1 MHQESLKNKTIKGVG
16 WSAAD
21 ALLGQGVTF
30 IVGLVLARLL
40 SPDEYGLIGI
50 CLIFTT
56 VLNGIVDSGFS
67 NALIRKKDVT
77 DEDYNTMF
85 TTNMAISIVLYV
97 LLFISAP
104 LVSNFFHRIE
114 LTALVRVTGLI
125 LFLNA
130 LSITQVTILTKNID
144 FKTKTKASLVSAII
158 SGVIGI
164 AMAFKGYGV
173 WALVAQQLSKQLLFT
188 LCLWVLNKWWPKFT
202 FYKDSFK
209 YMWGFGWKLLASGIL
224 NNVWNQLYQVV
235 IGRCYTSSTLGH
247 YTRANE
253 YASIF
258 SSNLTLIV
266 QRVSYPVLAEIQD
279 DKERMVQGYRKVI
292 KVTMFVTAV
301 CMISLGAVSEPL
313 IYTLIGTK
321 WHEAATYLPL
331 ICISMSLYPLHAINL
346 NILQVL
352 GRSDIFLYLEI
363 LKKIVGIVPIV
374 IGIFCGIYYMLLAS
388 IIAGV
393 ISLYLNTW
401 FTGKTLNYT
410 FLKQLRDIAPSYGT
424 ALVIAIAVY
433 FLKYL
438 PFQYYIVLV
447 IQIIVGMIVGFGIS
461 ELFRFEEYRELKSIV
476 IKAINKKRNNM
487 VYPDFKVC
495 VRCFTFNQA
504 KYIEETMNGF
514 TMQQTNFPFVCCIV
528 DDASTDGEQEVI
540 KKYMNMH
547 FDYSPNSVSFDKETD
562 NAYIHYAQHKENK
575 NCYFAVLFLKEN
587 LYSKKEGFKK
597 LNIFQNG
604 VKTVNMRRFVRVMIF
619 G

>member
-1 MHQESLKNKTIKGVG
+1 MQQESLKNKTIKGVG

-104 LVSNFFHRIE
+104 FVSDFFHRVE
-114 LTALVRVTGLI
+114 LIALVRVTGLI
-125 LFLNA
+125 LFFNA

-164 AMAFKGYGV
+164 AMAFMGYGV
-173 WALVAQQLSKQLLFT
+173 WSLVAQQLSKQLLYT
-188 LCLWVLNKWWPKFT
+188 LCLWVLSKWWPRFT

-388 IIAGV
+388 ILTGV

-401 FTGKTLNYT
+401 YTGKTLNYS
-410 FLKQLRDIAPSYGT
+410 FWKQLRDITPSYFT
-424 ALVIAIAVY
+424 ALVIALAVY

-438 PFQYYIVLV
+438 SLPYYAVLML
-447 IQIIVGMIVGFGIS
+447 QIIVGIVACITIS
-461 ELFRFEEYRELKSIV
+461 EIFKFNEYKELKTIV
-476 IKAINKKRNNM
+476 IKVVNRKK
-487 VYPDFKVC
+487 
-495 VRCFTFNQA
+495 
-504 KYIEETMNGF
+504 
-514 TMQQTNFPFVCCIV
+514 
-528 DDASTDGEQEVI
+528 
-540 KKYMNMH
+540 
-547 FDYSPNSVSFDKETD
+547 
-562 NAYIHYAQHKENK
+562 
-575 NCYFAVLFLKEN
+575 
-587 LYSKKEGFKK
+587 
-597 LNIFQNG
+597 
-604 VKTVNMRRFVRVMIF
+604 
-619 G
+619 

>member
-1 MHQESLKNKTIKGVG
+1 MQQESLKNKTIKGVG

-104 LVSNFFHRIE
+104 FVSDFFHRVE

-125 LFLNA
+125 LFFNA

-158 SGVIGI
+158 SGMIGI
-164 AMAFKGYGV
+164 AMAFRGYGV
-173 WALVAQQLSKQLLFT
+173 WALVAQQLFKQLLFT

-202 FYKDSFK
+202 FYKNSFK

-279 DKERMVQGYRKVI
+279 DKERMVLGYRKVI

-321 WHEAATYLPL
+321 WYEAATYLPL

-388 IIAGV
+388 ILTGV

-401 FTGKTLNYT
+401 YTGKTLNYS
-410 FLKQLRDIAPSYGT
+410 FWKQLRDITPSYFT
-424 ALVIAIAVY
+424 ALVIALAVY

-438 PFQYYIVLV
+438 SLPYYVVLML
-447 IQIIVGMIVGFGIS
+447 QIIVGIVACITIS
-461 ELFRFEEYRELKSIV
+461 EIFKFDEYKELKIIV
-476 IKAINKKRNNM
+476 IKVVNRKK
-487 VYPDFKVC
+487 
-495 VRCFTFNQA
+495 
-504 KYIEETMNGF
+504 
-514 TMQQTNFPFVCCIV
+514 
-528 DDASTDGEQEVI
+528 
-540 KKYMNMH
+540 
-547 FDYSPNSVSFDKETD
+547 
-562 NAYIHYAQHKENK
+562 
-575 NCYFAVLFLKEN
+575 
-587 LYSKKEGFKK
+587 
-597 LNIFQNG
+597 
-604 VKTVNMRRFVRVMIF
+604 
-619 G
+619 

>member
-1 MHQESLKNKTIKGVG
+1 MQQESLKNKTIKGVG
-16 WSAAD
+16 WSAVD

-67 NALIRKKDVT
+67 NALIRKKEVT

-104 LVSNFFHRIE
+104 LVSDFFHRIE

-125 LFLNA
+125 LFFNA

-164 AMAFKGYGV
+164 AMAFMGYGV
-173 WALVAQQLSKQLLFT
+173 WSLVAQQLSKQLLYT
-188 LCLWVLNKWWPKFT
+188 LCLWVLSKWCPKFT

-292 KVTMFVTAV
+292 KITMFVTAV

-321 WHEAATYLPL
+321 WQEAATYLPL

-374 IGIFCGIYYMLLAS
+374 IGIFCGIYYMLLTS
-388 IIAGV
+388 ILTGV

-401 FTGKTLNYT
+401 YTGKTLNYS
-410 FLKQLRDIAPSYGT
+410 FWKQLRDIAPSYFT
-424 ALVIAIAVY
+424 ALVIALAVY

-438 PFQYYIVLV
+438 SLPYYVVLML
-447 IQIIVGMIVGFGIS
+447 QIIVGLVACITIS
-461 ELFRFEEYRELKSIV
+461 EIFKFDEYKELKTIV
-476 IKAINKKRNNM
+476 IKVVNRKK
-487 VYPDFKVC
+487 
-495 VRCFTFNQA
+495 
-504 KYIEETMNGF
+504 
-514 TMQQTNFPFVCCIV
+514 
-528 DDASTDGEQEVI
+528 
-540 KKYMNMH
+540 
-547 FDYSPNSVSFDKETD
+547 
-562 NAYIHYAQHKENK
+562 
-575 NCYFAVLFLKEN
+575 
-587 LYSKKEGFKK
+587 
-597 LNIFQNG
+597 
-604 VKTVNMRRFVRVMIF
+604 
-619 G
+619 

>member
-1 MHQESLKNKTIKGVG
+1 MQQESLKNKTIKGVG

-67 NALIRKKDVT
+67 NALIRKKEVT

-104 LVSNFFHRIE
+104 LVSDFFHRIE

-125 LFLNA
+125 LFFNA

-164 AMAFKGYGV
+164 AMAFMGYGV
-173 WALVAQQLSKQLLFT
+173 WSLVAQQLSKQLLYT
-188 LCLWVLNKWWPKFT
+188 LCLWVLSKWWPKFT

-292 KVTMFVTAV
+292 KITMFVTAV

-321 WHEAATYLPL
+321 WQEAATYLPL

-374 IGIFCGIYYMLLAS
+374 IGIFCGIYYMLLTS
-388 IIAGV
+388 ILTGV

-401 FTGKTLNYT
+401 YTGKTLNYS
-410 FLKQLRDIAPSYGT
+410 FWKQLRDIAPSYFT
-424 ALVIAIAVY
+424 ALVIAVAVY

-438 PFQYYIVLV
+438 SLPYYVVLML
-447 IQIIVGMIVGFGIS
+447 QIIVGLVACITIS
-461 ELFRFEEYRELKSIV
+461 EIFKFDEYKELKTIV
-476 IKAINKKRNNM
+476 IKVVNRKK
-487 VYPDFKVC
+487 
-495 VRCFTFNQA
+495 
-504 KYIEETMNGF
+504 
-514 TMQQTNFPFVCCIV
+514 
-528 DDASTDGEQEVI
+528 
-540 KKYMNMH
+540 
-547 FDYSPNSVSFDKETD
+547 
-562 NAYIHYAQHKENK
+562 
-575 NCYFAVLFLKEN
+575 
-587 LYSKKEGFKK
+587 
-597 LNIFQNG
+597 
-604 VKTVNMRRFVRVMIF
+604 
-619 G
+619 

>member
-1 MHQESLKNKTIKGVG
+1 MQQESLKNKTIKGVG

-104 LVSNFFHRIE
+104 FVSDFFHRVE
-114 LTALVRVTGLI
+114 LIALVRVTGLI
-125 LFLNA
+125 LFFNA

-164 AMAFKGYGV
+164 AMAFMGYGV
-173 WALVAQQLSKQLLFT
+173 WSLVAQQLSKQLLYT
-188 LCLWVLNKWWPKFT
+188 LCLWVLSKWWPRFT

-209 YMWGFGWKLLASGIL
+209 YMWSFGWKLLASGIL

-388 IIAGV
+388 ILTGV

-401 FTGKTLNYT
+401 YTGKTLNYS
-410 FLKQLRDIAPSYGT
+410 FWKQLRDITPSYFT
-424 ALVIAIAVY
+424 ALVIALAVY

-438 PFQYYIVLV
+438 SLPYYAVLML
-447 IQIIVGMIVGFGIS
+447 QIIVGIVACITIS
-461 ELFRFEEYRELKSIV
+461 EIFKFNEYKELKTIV
-476 IKAINKKRNNM
+476 IKVVNRKK
-487 VYPDFKVC
+487 
-495 VRCFTFNQA
+495 
-504 KYIEETMNGF
+504 
-514 TMQQTNFPFVCCIV
+514 
-528 DDASTDGEQEVI
+528 
-540 KKYMNMH
+540 
-547 FDYSPNSVSFDKETD
+547 
-562 NAYIHYAQHKENK
+562 
-575 NCYFAVLFLKEN
+575 
-587 LYSKKEGFKK
+587 
-597 LNIFQNG
+597 
-604 VKTVNMRRFVRVMIF
+604 
-619 G
+619 

>member
-1 MHQESLKNKTIKGVG
+1 MASILRSMQQESLKNKTIKGVG

-67 NALIRKKDVT
+67 NALIRKKKVT

-104 LVSNFFHRIE
+104 LVSDFFHRIE

-164 AMAFKGYGV
+164 AMAFMGYGV
-173 WALVAQQLSKQLLFT
+173 WSLVAQQLSKQLLYT
-188 LCLWVLNKWWPKFT
+188 LCLWVLSKWWPKFT

-292 KVTMFVTAV
+292 KITMFVTAV

-321 WHEAATYLPL
+321 WQEAATYLPL

-374 IGIFCGIYYMLLAS
+374 IGIFCGIYYMLLTS
-388 IIAGV
+388 ILTGV

-401 FTGKTLNYT
+401 YTGKTLNYS
-410 FLKQLRDIAPSYGT
+410 FWKQLRDIAPSYFT
-424 ALVIAIAVY
+424 ALVIALAVY

-438 PFQYYIVLV
+438 SLPYYVVLML
-447 IQIIVGMIVGFGIS
+447 QIIVGLVACITIS
-461 ELFRFEEYRELKSIV
+461 EIFKFDEYKELKTIV
-476 IKAINKKRNNM
+476 IKVVNRKK
-487 VYPDFKVC
+487 
-495 VRCFTFNQA
+495 
-504 KYIEETMNGF
+504 
-514 TMQQTNFPFVCCIV
+514 
-528 DDASTDGEQEVI
+528 
-540 KKYMNMH
+540 
-547 FDYSPNSVSFDKETD
+547 
-562 NAYIHYAQHKENK
+562 
-575 NCYFAVLFLKEN
+575 
-587 LYSKKEGFKK
+587 
-597 LNIFQNG
+597 
-604 VKTVNMRRFVRVMIF
+604 
-619 G
+619 

>member
-67 NALIRKKDVT
+67 NALIRKKNVT

-104 LVSNFFHRIE
+104 FVSDFFHRIE
-114 LTALVRVTGLI
+114 LIALVRVTGLI

-164 AMAFKGYGV
+164 AMAFMGYGV
-173 WALVAQQLSKQLLFT
+173 WSLVTQQLSRQLLYT

-202 FYKDSFK
+202 FYKGSFM

-253 YASIF
+253 CASIF
-258 SSNLTLIV
+258 SSNLTTII
-266 QRVSYPVLAEIQD
+266 QRVTFPVLSELQD
-279 DKERMVQGYRKVI
+279 DKKKLLVSYRKLI
-292 KVTMFVTAV
+292 KVSMFVTV
-301 CMISLGAVSEPL
+301 ICMFALGAMAEPM
-313 IYTLIGTK
+313 IYSLIGPQ
-321 WHEAATYLPL
+321 WHQAATFLPF
-331 ICISMSLYPLHAINL
+331 ICITMSLYPLHAINL
-346 NILQVL
+346 NMLQVQ
-352 GRSDIFLYLEI
+352 GRSDLFLYLEI
-363 LKKIVGIVPIV
+363 VKKIITLIPIFIGAFVGV
-374 IGIFCGIYYMLLAS
+374 YWMLCAS
-388 IIAGV
+388 IFTGFIAF
-393 ISLYLNTW
+393 LLNSW
-401 FTGKTLNYT
+401 FTGKFLNYSSWQQ
-410 FLKQLRDIAPSYGT
+410 LKDVLPSYLI
-424 ALVIAIAVY
+424 ALFIGFIVY
-433 FLKYL
+433 LLKFLPLSYNLIFPLQILATIIFGWIVNRIINLEEYCEIKN
-438 PFQYYIVLV
+438 IVL
-447 IQIIVGMIVGFGIS
+447 
-461 ELFRFEEYRELKSIV
+461 
-476 IKAINKKRNNM
+476 
-487 VYPDFKVC
+487 
-495 VRCFTFNQA
+495 T
-504 KYIEETMNGF
+504 
-514 TMQQTNFPFVCCIV
+514 
-528 DDASTDGEQEVI
+528 VI
-540 KKYMNMH
+540 KKYG
-547 FDYSPNSVSFDKETD
+547 
-562 NAYIHYAQHKENK
+562 
-575 NCYFAVLFLKEN
+575 
-587 LYSKKEGFKK
+587 KKF
-597 LNIFQNG
+597 NH
-604 VKTVNMRRFVRVMIF
+604 
-619 G
+619 

>member
-1 MHQESLKNKTIKGVG
+1 MQQESLKNKTIKGVG

-104 LVSNFFHRIE
+104 FVSDFFHRVE
-114 LTALVRVTGLI
+114 LIALVRVTGLI

-164 AMAFKGYGV
+164 AMAFMGYGV
-173 WALVAQQLSKQLLFT
+173 WSLVAQQLSKQLLYT
-188 LCLWVLNKWWPKFT
+188 LCLWVLSKWWPRFT

-388 IIAGV
+388 ILTGV

-401 FTGKTLNYT
+401 YTGKTLNYS
-410 FLKQLRDIAPSYGT
+410 FWKQLRDITPSYFT
-424 ALVIAIAVY
+424 ALVIALAVY

-438 PFQYYIVLV
+438 SLPYYIVLML
-447 IQIIVGMIVGFGIS
+447 QIIVGIVACITIS
-461 ELFRFEEYRELKSIV
+461 EIFKFNEYKELKTIV
-476 IKAINKKRNNM
+476 IKVVNRKK
-487 VYPDFKVC
+487 
-495 VRCFTFNQA
+495 
-504 KYIEETMNGF
+504 
-514 TMQQTNFPFVCCIV
+514 
-528 DDASTDGEQEVI
+528 
-540 KKYMNMH
+540 
-547 FDYSPNSVSFDKETD
+547 
-562 NAYIHYAQHKENK
+562 
-575 NCYFAVLFLKEN
+575 
-587 LYSKKEGFKK
+587 
-597 LNIFQNG
+597 
-604 VKTVNMRRFVRVMIF
+604 
-619 G
+619 

>member
-1 MHQESLKNKTIKGVG
+1 MQQESLKNKTIKGVG

-67 NALIRKKDVT
+67 NALIRKKKVT

-104 LVSNFFHRIE
+104 LVSDFFHRIE

-164 AMAFKGYGV
+164 AMAFMGYGV
-173 WALVAQQLSKQLLFT
+173 WSLVAQQLSKQLLYT
-188 LCLWVLNKWWPKFT
+188 LCLWVLSKWWPKFT

-292 KVTMFVTAV
+292 KITMFVTAV

-321 WHEAATYLPL
+321 WQEAATYLPL

-374 IGIFCGIYYMLLAS
+374 IGIFCGIYYMLLTS
-388 IIAGV
+388 ILTGV
-393 ISLYLNTW
+393 IRLYLNTW
-401 FTGKTLNYT
+401 YTGKTLNYS
-410 FLKQLRDIAPSYGT
+410 FWKQLRDIAPSYFT
-424 ALVIAIAVY
+424 ALVIALAVY

-438 PFQYYIVLV
+438 SLPYYVVLML
-447 IQIIVGMIVGFGIS
+447 QIIVGLVACITIS
-461 ELFRFEEYRELKSIV
+461 EIFKFDEYKELKTIV
-476 IKAINKKRNNM
+476 IKVVNRKK
-487 VYPDFKVC
+487 
-495 VRCFTFNQA
+495 
-504 KYIEETMNGF
+504 
-514 TMQQTNFPFVCCIV
+514 
-528 DDASTDGEQEVI
+528 
-540 KKYMNMH
+540 
-547 FDYSPNSVSFDKETD
+547 
-562 NAYIHYAQHKENK
+562 
-575 NCYFAVLFLKEN
+575 
-587 LYSKKEGFKK
+587 
-597 LNIFQNG
+597 
-604 VKTVNMRRFVRVMIF
+604 
-619 G
+619 